1 MLLLILDK
9 LNDLVWTGIFLPCVL
24 LCGLLLSLRSRFL
37 QLRLFPAS
45 LRQLTK
51 GGRGDGVSPVQA
63 ASTALASTLGTGNIV
78 GTAQAIAMGGPGAVF
93 WMWAAALLICERLPM
108 PKAESAASSAYISA
122 SGRNFSP
129 SEPI

>member
-78 GTAQAIAMGGPGAVF
+78 GKP
-93 WMWAAALLICERLPM
+93 
-108 PKAESAASSAYISA
+108 
-122 SGRNFSP
+122 
-129 SEPI
+129 

>member
-63 ASTALASTLGTGNIV
+63 ASTARVNCVAVRLFSVTMASL
-78 GTAQAIAMGGPGAVF
+78 
-93 WMWAAALLICERLPM
+93 WRDE
-108 PKAESAASSAYISA
+108 
-122 SGRNFSP
+122 
-129 SEPI
+129 